1 MAVTTTASSSIIKAE
16 RGSLRFRRI
25 KNSIFLSGLSVFAQ
39 LYLFQPVL
47 PLLCKEFKISPAESS
62 WAVSA
67 STMGMAVGLFIFSL
81 KADALPRKQ
90 LMGFAMLASAVLT
103 LLSVFIHN
111 FHLLIAVSFV
121 KGALLSGV
129 TAVALAYLSEEVSFN
144 ALGLAIS
151 LYLSG
156 NAIGGMAGR
165 IVVMLIAGW
174 LNWRWAAGFIGISS
188 LILGLFFMKRLPAS
202 KHFVP
207 LSVNIGQKWQ
217 QMGVFFRQPVIVFIY
232 LAAFLLMGG
241 FVSIYNYTGFHL
253 EEAPFSLPHYVI
265 ACIFLMYT
273 VGVWGT
279 MVAGRSSDKIAPAK
293 LIRFF
298 IPTIAAGLL
307 LMLVSQLVVFICGL
321 GIFTFSFFG
330 THTLASRIVSQEAKE
345 GKSSATSLYWLFY
358 YAGSAI
364 IGTATGV
371 VLTGWGWATFI
382 FSLLLLVVA
391 GFLLVLRAGRKSGSH
406 RPL

>member
-1 MAVTTTASSSIIKAE
+1 MAETTTVKSSTIKAE

-47 PLLCKEFKISPAESS
+47 PLLCKEFGITPAESS

-103 LLSVFIHN
+103 LSSVFIHN

-121 KGALLSGV
+121 KGAILSGV
-129 TAVALAYLSEEVSFN
+129 TAVALAYLSEEVSLGS
-144 ALGLAIS
+144 LGLAIS

-156 NAIGGMAGR
+156 NAVGGMAGR

-174 LNWRWAAGFIGISS
+174 MNWRWAAAFVGVSS
-188 LILGLFFMKRLPAS
+188 LVLGLFFIKRLPAS

-207 LSVNIGQKWQ
+207 LPVNIGQKWQ
-217 QMGVFFRQPVIVFIY
+217 QMGIFFRQPAIVLIY

-253 EEAPFSLPHYVI
+253 EEPPFSLPHYVI

-273 VGVWGT
+273 VGVLGT
-279 MVAGRSSDKIAPAK
+279 MVSGRLSDKIPPAK
-293 LIRFF
+293 LVRFF
-298 IPTIAAGLL
+298 IPAIALGLL
-307 LMLVSQLVVFICGL
+307 LMLIQQLVVFILGL

-330 THTLASRIVSQEAKE
+330 THTLSSRIVSQEAKE
-345 GKSSATSLYWLFY
+345 GKSSATALYWLFY

-371 VLTGWGWATFI
+371 VLTDWGWSAFI
-382 FSLLLLVVA
+382 FELLLLVVI
-391 GFLLVLRAGRKSGSH
+391 GFALVFRAGKR
-406 RPL
+406 

>member
-1 MAVTTTASSSIIKAE
+1 M
-16 RGSLRFRRI
+16 
-25 KNSIFLSGLSVFAQ
+25 SGLSVFAQ

-90 LMGFAMLASAVLT
+90 LMGFTMLASAVLT

-111 FHLLIAVSFV
+111 FHLLIAVSFI

-174 LNWRWAAGFIGISS
+174 LNWRWAAAFIGVSS

-202 KHFVP
+202 KHFTP
-207 LSVNIGQKWQ
+207 LPVNIGQKWQ

-253 EEAPFSLPHYVI
+253 EEPPFSLPHYVI

-279 MVAGRSSDKIAPAK
+279 MVAGRLSDKIAPAK

-298 IPTIAAGLL
+298 IPAIAVGLL
-307 LMLVSQLVVFICGL
+307 LMLISQLVVFIGGL

-391 GFLLVLRAGRKSGSH
+391 GFLLVFRAGRK
-406 RPL
+406 

>member
-1 MAVTTTASSSIIKAE
+1 
-16 RGSLRFRRI
+16 
-25 KNSIFLSGLSVFAQ
+25 
-39 LYLFQPVL
+39 
-47 PLLCKEFKISPAESS
+47 
-62 WAVSA
+62 
-67 STMGMAVGLFIFSL
+67 
-81 KADALPRKQ
+81 
-90 LMGFAMLASAVLT
+90 MGFAMLASAVLT

-121 KGALLSGV
+121 KGAILSGV
-129 TAVALAYLSEEVSFN
+129 TAVALAYLSEEVSLN

-174 LNWRWAAGFIGISS
+174 ANWRWAAAFVGVSS

-202 KHFVP
+202 KHFMP
-207 LSVNIGQKWQ
+207 LPVNIGQKWQ
-217 QMGVFFRQPVIVFIY
+217 QMGIFFRQPVIVFIY

-253 EEAPFSLPHYVI
+253 EEPPFSLPHYVI

-273 VGVWGT
+273 LGVSGT
-279 MVAGRSSDKIAPAK
+279 MVAGRLSDKIAPAK

-298 IPTIAAGLL
+298 IPATAVGLL
-307 LMLVSQLVVFICGL
+307 LMLISQLVVFIGGL

-382 FSLLLLVVA
+382 FSLLLLVIA
-391 GFLLVLRAGRKSGSH
+391 GFLLVFRAGRE
-406 RPL
+406 

>member
-121 KGALLSGV
+121 KGAILSGV

-202 KHFVP
+202 KHFIP
-207 LSVNIGQKWQ
+207 LPVNIGQKWQ
-217 QMGVFFRQPVIVFIY
+217 HMGVFFRQPVIVFIY

-298 IPTIAAGLL
+298 IPAIAAGLL

-391 GFLLVLRAGRKSGSH
+391 GFLLVLRAGRK
-406 RPL
+406 

>member
-1 MAVTTTASSSIIKAE
+1 MAVTTTASSSIIKAD

-121 KGALLSGV
+121 KGAILSGV

-174 LNWRWAAGFIGISS
+174 LDWRWAAGFIGISS
-188 LILGLFFMKRLPAS
+188 LVLGLFFMKRLPAS

-207 LSVNIGQKWQ
+207 LPVNIGQKWQ

-298 IPTIAAGLL
+298 IPAIAVGLL

-391 GFLLVLRAGRKSGSH
+391 GFLLILRAGRK
-406 RPL
+406 

>member
-121 KGALLSGV
+121 KGAILSGV

-202 KHFVP
+202 KHFIP
-207 LSVNIGQKWQ
+207 LPVNIGQKWQ

-298 IPTIAAGLL
+298 IPAIAAGLL

-391 GFLLVLRAGRKSGSH
+391 GFLLVLRAGRK
-406 RPL
+406 

>member
-1 MAVTTTASSSIIKAE
+1 MAVTTTAASSIIKAE

-111 FHLLIAVSFV
+111 FHLLIAVSFA
-121 KGALLSGV
+121 KGAMLSGV
-129 TAVALAYLSEEVSFN
+129 TAVALAYLSEEVSLSS
-144 ALGLAIS
+144 LGLAIS

-174 LNWRWAAGFIGISS
+174 ANWRWAAAFVGISS

-202 KHFVP
+202 KHFMP
-207 LSVNIGQKWQ
+207 MPVNIGQKWQ
-217 QMGVFFRQPVIVFIY
+217 QMGVFFRQPVIVFVY

-253 EEAPFSLPHYVI
+253 EEPPFSLPHYVI

-273 VGVWGT
+273 VGVGGT
-279 MVAGRSSDKIAPAK
+279 MVAGRLSDKIAPAK
-293 LIRFF
+293 LIRYF
-298 IPTIAAGLL
+298 IPAIAVGLL
-307 LMLVSQLVVFICGL
+307 LMLISQLVVFIGGL

-391 GFLLVLRAGRKSGSH
+391 GFLLVFRAAGSK
-406 RPL
+406 

>member
-1 MAVTTTASSSIIKAE
+1 MAVTTAAAPIVKAE

-90 LMGFAMLASAVLT
+90 LMGFAMLGSAVLT

-121 KGALLSGV
+121 KGAILSGV
-129 TAVALAYLSEEVSFN
+129 TAVALAYLSEEVSLN
-144 ALGLAIS
+144 SLGLAIS

-174 LNWRWAAGFIGISS
+174 ANWRWAAAFVGISG
-188 LILGLFFMKRLPAS
+188 LVLGLFFMKRLPAS
-202 KHFVP
+202 KHFMP
-207 LSVNIGQKWQ
+207 LPVNMGQKWQ
-217 QMGVFFRQPVIVFIY
+217 QMGIFFRQPVIVFLY

-253 EEAPFSLPHYVI
+253 EEPPFSLPHYVI

-279 MVAGRSSDKIAPAK
+279 MVAGRTSDKIAPAK

-298 IPTIAAGLL
+298 IPAIAAGLL
-307 LMLVSQLVVFICGL
+307 LMLVSQLFVFIGGL

-371 VLTGWGWATFI
+371 VLTGWGWAVFI

-391 GFLLVLRAGRKSGSH
+391 GFLLVLRAGRK
-406 RPL
+406 

>member
-1 MAVTTTASSSIIKAE
+1 MAEKTTVTSSTIKAE

-47 PLLCKEFKISPAESS
+47 PLLCKEFGITPAESS

-90 LMGFAMLASAVLT
+90 LMGFSMLASAVLT

-111 FHLLIAVSFV
+111 FPLLIAVSFV
-121 KGALLSGV
+121 KGAILSGV
-129 TAVALAYLSEEVSFN
+129 TAVALAYLSEEVSIS

-165 IVVMLIAGW
+165 ILVMLIAGW
-174 LNWRWAAGFIGISS
+174 LNWRWAAAFVGISS

-207 LSVNIGQKWQ
+207 LPVNIGQKWQ
-217 QMGVFFRQPVIVFIY
+217 QTGVFFRQPVIVLIY
-232 LAAFLLMGG
+232 FAAFLLMGG

-253 EEAPFSLPHYVI
+253 EAPPFSLPHYVI

-273 VGVWGT
+273 FGVTGT
-279 MVAGRSSDKIAPAK
+279 MVSGRLSDRIAPAK
-293 LIRFF
+293 LICFF
-298 IPTIAAGLL
+298 IPVQAVGLL
-307 LMLVSQLVVFICGL
+307 LMLIPQLVAFIGGL

-330 THTLASRIVSQEAKE
+330 THTLASRLISQEARE
-345 GKSSATSLYWLFY
+345 GKSTATSLYWLFY
-358 YAGSAI
+358 YAGSAF
-364 IGTATGV
+364 IGSATGV
-371 VLTGWGWATFI
+371 VLTGWGWNTFI
-382 FSLLLLVVA
+382 LSLLLLVVA
-391 GFLLVLRAGRKSGSH
+391 GFVLVFRAGKSKDHS
-406 RPL
+406 PNA

>member
-1 MAVTTTASSSIIKAE
+1 MAVTRTVSSSIIKAE

-121 KGALLSGV
+121 KGAILSGV
-129 TAVALAYLSEEVSFN
+129 TAVALAYLSEEVSFSS
-144 ALGLAIS
+144 LGLAIS

-174 LNWRWAAGFIGISS
+174 LNWRWAAAFVGTSS

-202 KHFVP
+202 KHFIP
-207 LSVNIGQKWQ
+207 LPVNIGQKWQ
-217 QMGVFFRQPVIVFIY
+217 QMGIFFRQPVIVLIY

-253 EEAPFSLPHYVI
+253 EAAPFSLPHYVI

-279 MVAGRSSDKIAPAK
+279 MVAGRSSDKVPPAK
-293 LIRFF
+293 LICFF
-298 IPTIAAGLL
+298 IPAIAIGLL
-307 LMLVSQLVVFICGL
+307 LMLVSQLVVFIIGL

-371 VLTGWGWATFI
+371 VLTGWGWATFV

-391 GFLLVLRAGRKSGSH
+391 GFLLVFRAGKK
-406 RPL
+406 

>member
-1 MAVTTTASSSIIKAE
+1 MKNGLNEMAEKTNVAATTIRAE

-47 PLLCKEFKISPAESS
+47 PLLCKEFDITPAESS

-111 FHLLIAVSFV
+111 FPLLIAVSFV
-121 KGALLSGV
+121 RGAILSGV
-129 TAVALAYLSEEVSFN
+129 TAVALAYLSEEVSTG

-165 IVVMLIAGW
+165 ILVMLIAGW
-174 LNWRWAAGFIGISS
+174 ANWRWAAVFVGVSS

-207 LSVNIGQKWQ
+207 QPVNIAHKWQ
-217 QMGVFFRQPVIVFIY
+217 QMGVFFRQPVIVLIY
-232 LAAFLLMGG
+232 FAALLLMGA

-253 EEAPFSLPHYVI
+253 EAPPFSLPHYVI

-273 VGVWGT
+273 LGVLGT
-279 MVAGRSSDKIAPAK
+279 MVSGRLSDKIAPAK
-293 LIRFF
+293 LIRYF
-298 IPTIAAGLL
+298 IPAIAVGLL
-307 LMLVSQLVVFICGL
+307 LMLIPQLVAFVGGL
-321 GIFTFSFFG
+321 GVFTFSFFG
-330 THTLASRIVSQEAKE
+330 THTLSSRLISQEARE
-345 GKSSATSLYWLFY
+345 GKSTATSLYWLFY

-364 IGTATGV
+364 VGTATGV
-371 VLTGWGWATFI
+371 ALTGWGWDIFI
-382 FSLLLLVVA
+382 CALLLLVLG
-391 GFLLVLRAGRKSGSH
+391 GFLLVFRAGRK
-406 RPL
+406 

>member
-1 MAVTTTASSSIIKAE
+1 MAVTTTSTSSIIKAE

-121 KGALLSGV
+121 KGAILSGV
-129 TAVALAYLSEEVSFN
+129 TAVALAYLSEEVSLN

-174 LNWRWAAGFIGISS
+174 ANWRWAAAFVGVSS

-202 KHFVP
+202 KHFMP
-207 LSVNIGQKWQ
+207 LPVNIGQKWQ
-217 QMGVFFRQPVIVFIY
+217 QMGIFFRQPVIVFIY

-253 EEAPFSLPHYVI
+253 EEPPFSLPHYVI

-273 VGVWGT
+273 LGVSGT
-279 MVAGRSSDKIAPAK
+279 MVAGRLSDKIAPAK

-298 IPTIAAGLL
+298 IPATAVGLL
-307 LMLVSQLVVFICGL
+307 LMLISQLVVFIGGL

-382 FSLLLLVVA
+382 FSLLLLVIA
-391 GFLLVLRAGRKSGSH
+391 GFLLVFRAGRE
-406 RPL
+406 